1 MRAEPDSISPVQQ
14 DLGAVEDG
22 LAGTNNKGAA
32 VQEDDDGQ
40 EEVRLAWAGMQP
52 GWALIG
58 PDPSRL
64 RSDWLEF

>member
-40 EEVRLAWAGMQP
+40 EEVRLAWAGM
-52 GWALIG
+52 
-58 PDPSRL
+58 
-64 RSDWLEF
+64 